1 MSRGTDLAMYLNTP
15 VLAGLDGAQR
25 LELGLVENLDGLSS
39 GEWAFLTCC
48 IALHDI
54 EANAGLFDTAHRT
67 LLVAAL
73 DALTLKIE
81 NTLVPA

>member
-1 MSRGTDLAMYLNTP
+1 MSRGADLSVYLNTP
-15 VLAGLDGAQR
+15 VLAGMDGTQR
-25 LELGLVENLDGLSS
+25 LELGELEDLDGLSS

-54 EANAGLFDTAHRT
+54 EGNAHLFDTAHRT

-73 DALTLKIE
+73 DGLTLEIE
-81 NTLVPA
+81 DTL